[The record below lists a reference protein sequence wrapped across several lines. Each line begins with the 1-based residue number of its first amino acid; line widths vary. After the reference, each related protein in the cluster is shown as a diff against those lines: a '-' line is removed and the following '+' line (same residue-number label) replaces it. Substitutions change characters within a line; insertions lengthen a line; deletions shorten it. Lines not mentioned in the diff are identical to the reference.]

1 MQTRTDKLG
10 KVSLTIEGA
19 WSPRRD
25 YDKLSVVTDGPN
37 YINYVSRIPV
47 PKGTPLTNEKY
58 WIKFSSLAEQI
69 VLDYNA
75 FTSRY
80 GQKLEDIKKDIGDLN
95 KLKTKDK
102 SSTVAAINE
111 SLTNKI
117 NVVNIA
123 DYIASGNVMPGNAD
137 IYIMKDNKV
146 NYLPHYNIIRGE
158 DGTTLEL
165 VFCIVHSD
173 GKGMYYTVF
182 KQYNDTNNW
191 IIKDQYSKEEVPEYI
206 LRHLGELNQ
215 TNEVNILDYIY
226 TDEEGNGAL
235 MPTNVNYYI
244 DWGPILTHMLGVDIS
259 ARVPFHQGWYS
270 KTRKEGDAHIII
282 DMHLVICFPY
292 ILNPEHINGYGSFFL
307 TFILIN
313 RDDISYWQFDK
324 SYFNSKYSSGGDDIP
339 SWVLEAVGENVA
351 YELPKV
357 KAITNL
363 VKDKCV
369 DETKTYTSTPVERMD
384 DTYYHSEWYKLSA
397 LSKVKIFRS
406 GYNVQYILIKKDDT
420 TRLVELDDITLG
432 NFEYNPTDNVEMAL
446 QFAGNKG
453 SATVTITSPK
463 LQINGALNLAD
474 YVNLD
479 DFSPKGSFTPVS
491 SYCWTEEGLTTPVHC
506 RIVQRGQNIYLVCCI
521 SHYPPVG
528 IIGYLV
534 FILDSDTYT
543 FSLYSFYNDFAFQTP
558 SWVYEAF
565 DEGRVNVIDRV
576 WKGINVLPPVT
587 NGYYAAIDGMHV
599 DLEYKVIYYVKD
611 NVNRQQLVFHFK
623 SSIIGSGYDILVYD
637 DNFSNDCWSLN
648 SHYSFDSAP
657 ECYRKLFYNNEDVE
671 NFVVGSTLFSS
682 AIVETQTELINEYT
696 VKQTNILMLD
706 NNYSVV
712 KRTDEEGNEIN
723 VLRIK

>member
-75 FTSRY
+75 FISRY

-111 SLTNKI
+111 SLINKI

-123 DYIASGNVMPGNAD
+123 DYITSGDVMPGNAD
-137 IYIMKDNKV
+137 VYIMKDNKF
-146 NYLPHYNIIRGE
+146 NYLPHYNIIAGE

-165 VFCIVHSD
+165 VFCIFHYD
-173 GKGMYYTVF
+173 GKGGIYTVF
-182 KQYNDTNNW
+182 KQYNTNNW
-191 IIKDQYSKEEVPEYI
+191 IIKDQYYSNNVPEYI
-206 LRHLGELNQ
+206 LKNLGEQNQ
-215 TNEVNILDYIY
+215 ANEINILH
-226 TDEEGNGAL
+226 
-235 MPTNVNYYI
+235 YI
-244 DWGPILTHMLGVDIS
+244 DLLNHGIDVPPMPANCNIYCDWGEVLGTSISLRLPI
-259 ARVPFHQGWYS
+259 HQGCYTKYINNGLEINLVVCIPLLIEFPVHHQGHGNYFAVYKGITENNTFYWKYQRS
-270 KTRKEGDAHIII
+270 YAYDKEYNVG
-282 DMHLVICFPY
+282 
-292 ILNPEHINGYGSFFL
+292 E
-307 TFILIN
+307 
-313 RDDISYWQFDK
+313 K
-324 SYFNSKYSSGGDDIP
+324 IP
-339 SWVLEAVGENVA
+339 SWVLEAVGENA
-351 YELPKV
+351 TYELPEI
-357 KAITNL
+357 KAVTNL
-363 VKDKCV
+363 VKDNLIKY
-369 DETKTYTSTPVERMD
+369 DIKSYHSTPVEEMPNDYRR
-384 DTYYHSEWYKLSA
+384 SQWYPVSA
-397 LSKVKIFRS
+397 LSTIEIYRR
-406 GYNVQYILIKKDDT
+406 NHDVQYIYIKT
-420 TRLVELDDITLG
+420 EEGIHTAELDEVSYEH
-432 NFEYNPTDNVEMAL
+432 FKYVPYTDMEVAL
-446 QFAGNKG
+446 QFYRTTD
-453 SATVTITSPK
+453 SAEVTIKNPIIKSGS
-463 LQINGALNLAD
+463 GALNLAD
-474 YVNLD
+474 YINFD
-479 DFSPKGSFTPVS
+479 TEPYTPKGSFKPAP
-491 SYCWTEEGLTTPVHC
+491 SYTFYDGEYMPVHT
-506 RIVQRGQNIYLVCCI
+506 RLVYKDGY
-521 SHYPPVG
+521 S
-528 IIGYLV
+528 YLV
-534 FILDSDTYT
+534 FCIIHHHSSGSELYLIFKEDSRTNTY
-543 FSLYSFYNDFAFQTP
+543 SYSEAYSGVYGNVP
-558 SWVYEAF
+558 GWVYEAF
-565 DEGRVNVIDRV
+565 NEGQVNVIDRV
-576 WKGINVLPPVT
+576 WKGINVLPPIT
-587 NGYYAAIDGMHV
+587 NGYYAAIDGMRV
-599 DLEYKVIYYVKD
+599 DLEYKVIYYIKD

-682 AIVETQTELINEYT
+682 AIVETKMELINEYT

-712 KRTDEEGNEIN
+712 KSTDEEGNEIN